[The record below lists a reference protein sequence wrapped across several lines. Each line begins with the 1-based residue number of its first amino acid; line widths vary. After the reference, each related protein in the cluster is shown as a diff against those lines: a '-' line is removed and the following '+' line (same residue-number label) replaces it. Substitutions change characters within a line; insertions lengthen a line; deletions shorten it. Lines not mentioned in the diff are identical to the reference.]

1 MLENRKAVIFD
12 LDGTLVDSMWMWREI
27 DIEFLS
33 GKGIVIPE
41 DIQDFQ
47 DELEGMG
54 FTETA
59 VFFKKRFR
67 IPDSIEDIKNTW
79 ILMAEDKYS
88 TQVPL
93 KPGAG
98 ELLDML
104 KKRNFQ
110 IGISSSNSTELI
122 RTVLKAHEIED
133 YFGCITTCC
142 QVPAGKP
149 APDVYLETAK
159 GLGIAPED
167 CLVFEDVP
175 MGILAGKSAGMQ
187 VCAVEDETAL
197 PKRREIR
204 KLADYYIRS
213 YDEILDHTY
222 EVLS

>member
-33 GKGIVIPE
+33 EKGIVIPE

-59 VFFKKRFR
+59 FFFKKRFR

-133 YFGCITTCC
+133 
-142 QVPAGKP
+142 
-149 APDVYLETAK
+149 
-159 GLGIAPED
+159 
-167 CLVFEDVP
+167 VP
-175 MGILAGKSAGMQ
+175 MGILAGKRAGMK
-187 VCAVEDETAL
+187 VCAVDDKFSRNQEKE
-197 PKRREIR
+197 KR
-204 KLADYYIRS
+204 KLADWYIQDS
-213 YDEILDHTY
+213 Y
-222 EVLS
+222 EVLRECL

>member
-59 VFFKKRFR
+59 FFFKKRFR

-175 MGILAGKSAGMQ
+175 MGILAGKRAGMK
-187 VCAVEDETAL
+187 VCAVDDKFSRNQEKE
-197 PKRREIR
+197 KR
-204 KLADYYIRS
+204 KLADWYIQD
-213 YDEILDHTY
+213 YY
-222 EVLS
+222 EVLRECL

>member
-12 LDGTLVDSMWMWREI
+12 LDGTLVDSMWMWKEI
-27 DIEFLS
+27 DIEFLT

-47 DELEGMG
+47 NELEGMG

-59 VFFKKRFR
+59 KFFKNRFH
-67 IPDSIEDIKNTW
+67 ISDSIEDIKNTW

-88 TQVPL
+88 SQVPL

-98 ELLDML
+98 ELLNML
-104 KKRNFQ
+104 KKRDFQ

-122 RTVLKAHEIED
+122 RTVLKAHKIED

-159 GLGIAPED
+159 GLGIAPEE

-175 MGILAGKSAGMQ
+175 MGILAGKRAGMK
-187 VCAVEDETAL
+187 VCAVEDDFSRDQEKE
-197 PKRREIR
+197 KRE
-204 KLADYYIRS
+204 LADWYIQD
-213 YDEILDHTY
+213 YY
-222 EVLS
+222 EVLRECL

>member
-122 RTVLKAHEIED
+122 RTVLEAHEIED

-175 MGILAGKSAGMQ
+175 MGILAGKRAGMK
-187 VCAVEDETAL
+187 VCAVDDKFSRNQEKE
-197 PKRREIR
+197 KR
-204 KLADYYIRS
+204 KLADWYIQD
-213 YDEILDHTY
+213 YY
-222 EVLS
+222 EVLRECL